1 MPDCVIAVCLF
12 LSLAVPSPM
21 LGQSPAPP
29 PFTLRTQARVV
40 LTDVTV
46 THKNGNPVHNLSRP
60 AFHILDDKNPKDI
73 RLP

>member
-1 MPDCVIAVCLF
+1 
-12 LSLAVPSPM
+12 M